1 MKKEIKLQR
10 LYDKINK
17 LEIEI
22 LAIQDK
28 SDLTVTLADLVDM
41 DNMEDEGG
49 ISSDVLVTPDET
61 GQEPVSA
68 AVHDPFTF
76 SREEN

>member
-28 SDLTVTLADLVDM
+28 SDLAVTLADLVDM
-41 DNMEDEGG
+41 DRLDNEGG
-49 ISSDVLVTPDET
+49 RPVDVLSAPDGTME
-61 GQEPVSA
+61 GPVVA
-68 AVHDPFTF
+68 AVHDPFVF
-76 SREEN
+76 SREDN